1 MKIINTK
8 LLALSFLFT
17 TTSYADLGDFD
28 LQCKLSDDTTM
39 TLSHFDKTVYL
50 NLKSPNQG
58 DEDEGEIIRLD
69 IPSGEAQVITGV
81 QPITNDKFF
90 TLRGESKDFEE
101 VIAVIYTET
110 KKGNVAS
117 YSVMN
122 GMGAETNHFDCI
134 PDTIKT
140 NTDLVNNGLKDIPK
154 RRIEST
160 PTSEIPVEKTVP
172 LSSQSFSVN
181 AKKTYIINNVNLP
194 AWKLVITSKENDVI
208 ITGLKY
214 NRGNCLI
221 SLPNRGVNMKQPLKF
236 GQIFSF
242 TSPSNDDFN
251 KCTPLELNI
260 ETNRGSITYS
270 W

>member
-1 MKIINTK
+1 MKIINTA

-17 TTSYADLGDFD
+17 TTSYAALGDFD
-28 LQCKLSDDTTM
+28 LQCKLSDKTTM

-50 NLKSPNQG
+50 NFKSPNQG
-58 DEDEGEIIRLD
+58 DEDEGTVIRLD
-69 IPSGEAQVITGV
+69 IPSGEAQIITGV

-90 TLRGESKDFEE
+90 TLRGESKDFEG
-101 VIAVIYTET
+101 VIAVLYTET
-110 KKGNVAS
+110 KKGNIAS

-122 GMGAETNHFDCI
+122 GLGAEINHLDCI
-134 PDTIKT
+134 SDTIKT
-140 NTDLVNNGLKDIPK
+140 NTDLVNHGLKDIPK
-154 RRIEST
+154 QRIEST
-160 PTSEIPVEKTVP
+160 PTSETPVEENNP

-181 AKKTYIINNVNLP
+181 AQQTYIANNVNLS
-194 AWKLVITSKENDVI
+194 AWKLIITNKENNVI

-221 SLPNRGVNMKQPLKF
+221 SLPSRGVNMKQPLKF
-236 GQIFSF
+236 GQSFSF
-242 TSPSNDDFN
+242 TSPSNDDFS

-260 ETNRGSITYS
+260 ETNRGSITYT